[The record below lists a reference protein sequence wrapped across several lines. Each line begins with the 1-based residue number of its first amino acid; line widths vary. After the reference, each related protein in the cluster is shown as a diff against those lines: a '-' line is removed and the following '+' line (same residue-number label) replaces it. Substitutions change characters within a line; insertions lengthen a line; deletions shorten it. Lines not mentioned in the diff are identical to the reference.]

1 MAGKAGRSGRW
12 NQYSKYFTNADE
24 LRVIMQKGCKGSV
37 TELTKVAA
45 RKLYENVGE
54 AFGPTAPWYLKYKEQ
69 GNPAYKRAGYIQRL
83 IMTEKTEGIDDG
95 YSNMVY
101 FSEDKLYGYA
111 TEKTHEYLGRYTDVE
126 GNVVD
131 MPDFIEALESGTDI
145 GGRLHKMSRYGAGFL
160 EKTREDIEAFIS
172 GSGMDF
178 VVEDEF
184 GSLGGLQIERYK

>member
-1 MAGKAGRSGRW
+1 M
-12 NQYSKYFTNADE
+12 
-24 LRVIMQKGCKGSV
+24 
-37 TELTKVAA
+37 
-45 RKLYENVGE
+45 
-54 AFGPTAPWYLKYKEQ
+54 KYKGQ
-69 GNPAYKRAGYIQRL
+69 GNPAYKRAGYVQRL

-145 GGRLHKMSRYGAGFL
+145 GGKLHKIHNILSFIFFPPPTQPCTSAEKPVSRAIFL
-160 EKTREDIEAFIS
+160 F
-172 GSGMDF
+172 
-178 VVEDEF
+178 
-184 GSLGGLQIERYK
+184 